1 MDTSSCAIKRG
12 YTKNQMIKGLKEQKK
27 RRDKNIKLEKTNS
40 KLKNTVCEN
49 LSLPRVYCTSSCR
62 KKKKARTKDKYIII
76 KINVV

>member
-1 MDTSSCAIKRG
+1 
-12 YTKNQMIKGLKEQKK
+12 MIKGLKEQKK

-49 LSLPRVYCTSSCR
+49 LSLPRVYCTPSCS